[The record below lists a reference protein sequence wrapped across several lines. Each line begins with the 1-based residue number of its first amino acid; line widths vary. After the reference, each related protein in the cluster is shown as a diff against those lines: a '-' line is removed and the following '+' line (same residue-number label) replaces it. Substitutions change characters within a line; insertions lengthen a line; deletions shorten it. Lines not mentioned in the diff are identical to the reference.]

1 MRPGGLPEPTFLTIL
16 ALGLIGT
23 VAYEEVTWLVY

>member
-1 MRPGGLPEPTFLTIL
+1 MFSRLPDNVTLTIL

-23 VAYEEVTWLVY
+23 VAYEAVTWLVY